1 MARSVTVR
9 RIDRREGTAMMKLSA
24 GARRFTRKSIGLGR
38 ARSISPDALEE
49 LARRETVV
57 VIGVGIVRA
66 GTTDPRLPGEQRIAS
81 LLTLA
86 RTVEDLPRQRAI
98 VLHCG

>member
-1 MARSVTVR
+1 
-9 RIDRREGTAMMKLSA
+9 MKLSA
-24 GARRFTRKSIGLGR
+24 GARRVTRKSIGLGR
-38 ARSISPDALEE
+38 ALSISPDALEE

-57 VIGVGIVRA
+57 VIGVGIVRMGA
-66 GTTDPRLPGEQRIAS
+66 TDPRLPGEQRVAS

-86 RTVEDLPRQRAI
+86 RTARDLPRERAI